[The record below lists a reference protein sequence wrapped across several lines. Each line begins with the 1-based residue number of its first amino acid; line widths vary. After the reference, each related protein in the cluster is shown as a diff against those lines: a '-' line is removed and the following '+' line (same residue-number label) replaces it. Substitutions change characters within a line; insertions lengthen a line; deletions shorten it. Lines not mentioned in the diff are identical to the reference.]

1 MTKKTIIILAIMA
14 MVMCSCQRDTFGDL
28 FVKRKPVTFHVQ
40 SDSGQSLQ
48 DVCLKTEEL
57 DTFDND
63 PIVGRTNYAY
73 TNADGLVTVK
83 AAFDE
88 NPGYSSLSVRT
99 TTFTFTA
106 DGYATYDTLFNYWED
121 TVGIVL
127 RREQQQ

>member
-63 PIVGRTNYAY
+63 PIVGRTHYAY
-73 TNADGLVTVK
+73 TDAEGMVTVE
-83 AAFDE
+83 AAFNSD
-88 NPGYSSLSVRT
+88 RT
-99 TTFTFTA
+99 TRFTFTA
-106 DGYATYDTLFNYWED
+106 TNYIEFDTVFNYWED
-121 TVGIVL
+121 TVDIFL
-127 RREQQQ
+127 HRE

>member
-63 PIVGRTNYAY
+63 PIVGRTHYAY
-73 TNADGLVTVK
+73 TDAEGMVTVK
-83 AAFDE
+83 AAFNNE
-88 NPGYSSLSVRT
+88 PGYSSLSERT
-99 TTFTFTA
+99 TMFTFTA
-106 DGYATYDTLFNYWED
+106 TNYIEFDTVFNYWED
-121 TVGIVL
+121 TVDIFL
-127 RREQQQ
+127 HRE